1 MSSTAQLSQDL
12 MVVGLSWTQKNRERF
27 AFSKMPRTRT
37 RSSTD
42 MVYQVTYNLP
52 DLANALQSKGLDDF
66 DHGDSQT
73 ERVPLKKS
81 PKTISLRRRATK
93 RHARPMGSTAQVAY
107 KDLESNLPPM
117 CLSKLY
123 QGVTVDVMAAMTST
137 DNFGAAK
144 EFTTGASKSI
154 DDPTDYANQKPDIN
168 INQELRALRPYA
180 DGTEFMLECHLD
192 EEVLLVLAR
201 HPAYT
206 GAGTGSAIASQL
218 TPEEAVARI
227 KSVHMLDA
235 VHVYKSVYNSAALGQ
250 TADVT
255 SITNGLLFFGVFDRR
270 SAEFNITNADDALM
284 VPDGCLCVAIGRDAE
299 VFFWQ
304 EPEEEQEYFQ
314 GRMSFAV
321 FSPRGS
327 THGFFYKSSGEHGI
341 FTTLP

>member
-1 MSSTAQLSQDL
+1 MSTAQLAQDI
-12 MVVGLSWTQKNRERF
+12 MVVGMSWTQKNRDRF
-27 AFSKMPRTRT
+27 AFSRMPRAKA

-42 MVYQVTYNLP
+42 RVYQVTYKLPNLS
-52 DLANALQSKGLDDF
+52 NALQNVALDDF
-66 DHGDSQT
+66 DHGDNNNEI
-73 ERVPLKKS
+73 ERITYS
-81 PKTISLRRRATK
+81 PKSFNVIRRASK
-93 RHARPMGSTAQVAY
+93 RHARPMNSTADIAY
-107 KDLESNLPPM
+107 KDLEQNLPPM

-123 QGVTVDVMAAMTST
+123 QGVSVDVVAAMTST
-137 DNFGAAK
+137 ANFGAAK

-154 DDPTDYANQKPDIN
+154 DDPTDYTNQKPDID
-168 INQELRALRPYA
+168 INQQLRAIRRYA
-180 DGTEFMLECHLD
+180 DGTEFLLECHLD

-235 VHVYKSVYNSAALGQ
+235 VHVYKSSYNAAARGQ
-250 TADVT
+250 TADIT
-255 SITNGLLFFGVFDRR
+255 NITNGLLFFGVFDRR
-270 SAEFNITNADDALM
+270 MSEFDITSEDKALM
-284 VPDGCLCVAIGRDAE
+284 VPDGCLCIAIGRDAE

-304 EPEEEQEYFQ
+304 KPEEEQEYFQ
-314 GRMSFAV
+314 GRMSYVV

-327 THGFFYKSSGEHGI
+327 THGFFYLSSGEGGI